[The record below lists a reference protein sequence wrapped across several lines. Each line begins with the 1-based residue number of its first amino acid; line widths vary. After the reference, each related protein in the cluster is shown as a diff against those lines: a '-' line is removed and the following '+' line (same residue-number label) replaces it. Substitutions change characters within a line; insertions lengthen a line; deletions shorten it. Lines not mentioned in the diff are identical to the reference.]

1 MSGTTPSIFDIA
13 FQITVGI
20 EGGYVNDPNDPGG
33 ETKYG
38 ISKRAYP
45 NVDIAN
51 LTLADAKQLYEK
63 DYWEVAHCQDCPP
76 TLAILVF
83 DAAVNNGPGA
93 AISWLQ
99 SAVGVTAD
107 GNIGPVTLAAIAGI
121 KDITQTVALFH
132 GARILSMS
140 GQEGWATYGNG
151 WSRRLAQLP
160 YQAAQAAAQ
169 VASLPLITVA

>member
-1 MSGTTPSIFDIA
+1 MSGTTPSTFDLA
-13 FQITVGI
+13 FAITVGI

-51 LTLADAKQLYEK
+51 LTMDQAKQIYEK
-63 DYWEVAHCQDCPP
+63 DYWQVARCDLCPP

-83 DAAVNNGPGA
+83 DAAVNNGPGS
-93 AISWLQ
+93 AIVWLQ
-99 SAVGVTAD
+99 QAVGVQAD
-107 GNIGPVTLAAIAGI
+107 GNIGPVTQAAIAGI
-121 KDITQTVALFH
+121 KDVTQAVALFH
-132 GARILSMS
+132 GARILAMS
-140 GQEGWATYGNG
+140 QMNGWHTYGNG

-160 YQAAQAAAQ
+160 YQAAQATAQ
-169 VASLPLITVA
+169 VAGLPMITVV